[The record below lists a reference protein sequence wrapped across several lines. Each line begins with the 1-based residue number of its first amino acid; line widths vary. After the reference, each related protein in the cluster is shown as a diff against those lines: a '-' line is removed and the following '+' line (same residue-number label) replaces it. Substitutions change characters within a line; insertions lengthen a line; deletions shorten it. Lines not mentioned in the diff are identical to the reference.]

1 MFRCADGRCTPQ
13 RPLRVWRLPSPFVAR
28 RSLPLLAS
36 AALALGALWSA
47 GAAWSQSVPAPPG
60 HRIFPATALRGA
72 LVIDAPPVARLNG
85 QPARLAPGARIRG
98 ENGLLQTPAS
108 LVGRALTVHYT
119 WEPSTGLL
127 MDVWI
132 LNPVEQANSP
142 WPTNG
147 QDAKAW
153 RFDPAAQ
160 RWSRP

>member
-1 MFRCADGRCTPQ
+1 MPRCADAGRACA
-13 RPLRVWRLPSPFVAR
+13 RSPSPCLCPRRAAARRFVA
-28 RSLPLLAS
+28 LGLAAGLGWTGLATS
-36 AALALGALWSA
+36 VAAQTIS
-47 GAAWSQSVPAPPG
+47 APPG

-132 LNPVEQANSP
+132 LNAVEQTHGP
-142 WPTNG
+142 WPSNA
-147 QDAKAW
+147 QDARTW